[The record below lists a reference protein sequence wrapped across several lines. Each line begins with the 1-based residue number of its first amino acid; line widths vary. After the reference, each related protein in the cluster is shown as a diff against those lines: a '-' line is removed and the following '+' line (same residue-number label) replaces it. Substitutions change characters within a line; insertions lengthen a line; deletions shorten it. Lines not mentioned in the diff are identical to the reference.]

1 MRFFV
6 AIKENYMHTIY
17 LLTGS
22 NIGDSEANLLSA
34 SKSIHQQIGRTIAV
48 SHVYQTEPWGNKDQQ
63 VFLNQ
68 VLKIETQ
75 LDPKQLLKT
84 ILEIENQMG
93 RNRKI
98 KWEPRIIDID
108 ILFYD
113 DQIINE
119 EDLQVPHPLLHER
132 RFTLIPL
139 NEIASDFIHPKLH
152 KSIKQLLEICED
164 NGIVEKL

>member
-1 MRFFV
+1 
-6 AIKENYMHTIY
+6 MHIIF

-22 NIGDSEANLLSA
+22 NIGDSELNLLNA
-34 SKSIHQQIGRTIAV
+34 SKFIHQQIGKVVAA
-48 SHVYQTEPWGNKDQQ
+48 SHVYKTEPWGNKDQQ

-68 VLKIETQ
+68 VLKIETE
-75 LDPKQLLKT
+75 LDPKHLLKT
-84 ILEIENQMG
+84 ILEIENAMG

-113 DQIINE
+113 DEIMDEENLQI
-119 EDLQVPHPLLHER
+119 PHPLLHER
-132 RFTLIPL
+132 RFTLVPL
-139 NEIASDFIHPKLH
+139 NEIASSFIHPKLN
-152 KSIKQLLEICED
+152 KSINHLLEICED